1 MKRQKIEMKKDVR
14 FNNCDKE
21 LWGKGVVNTEGIQAD
36 YARAFTATNQ
46 GNRLSCVVCRNAPK

>member
-21 LWGKGVVNTEGIQAD
+21 LWGKGVVNTEGD
-36 YARAFTATNQ
+36 T
-46 GNRLSCVVCRNAPK
+46 G